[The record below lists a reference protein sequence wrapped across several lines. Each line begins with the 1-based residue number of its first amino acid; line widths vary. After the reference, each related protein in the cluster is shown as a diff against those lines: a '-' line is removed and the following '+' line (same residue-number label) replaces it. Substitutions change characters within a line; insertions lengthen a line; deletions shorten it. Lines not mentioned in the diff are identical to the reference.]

1 MDLDSH
7 DLKGEDTEEIV
18 SRLIDHVAKS
28 DEEIAEERESKKP
41 QTTELKVFI
50 AENQGFEL
58 GTLGQEIEAL
68 SQSESATQHA
78 IDFIDEH
85 SFSEESLNDDVS
97 YVEITTPSYERTD
110 QFIFVNGEQ
119 YLKVITAER
128 REWTKKT
135 VEKLIQYLPCLNR
148 LFLSSEDLRD
158 IVDTLPGTT
167 IVGFTAKYH
176 AYHTEK
182 SATIQFHGG
191 TKKDLERVQE
201 EFGAKP
207 TRLEFTQSNSPE
219 AVLHSSVDREGYFKY
234 TSVLQGYEEHGR
246 ETLEQIFEEYET
258 HDRNHFGIEFVPKKK
273 PRKGG
278 FSIEG
283 FTTLRLLEENGNS
296 QRELT
301 AELEEEILDRK
312 RRYEY
317 SEWDSGNYLVFDKET
332 NEPFEIGIEDRDIVL
347 HAKEATSSGTFRDFC
362 HVILDEFNST
372 YRVEKSSGEVQA

>member
-7 DLKGEDTEEIV
+7 DLKGEKTQKIV
-18 SRLIDHVAKS
+18 SELIDHVVKS
-28 DEEIAEERESKKP
+28 DEEIAVERESKRP
-41 QTTELKVFI
+41 QTTELKVFV
-50 AENQGFEL
+50 AETQEFEL
-58 GTLGQEIEAL
+58 GTLNREIETL
-68 SQSESATQHA
+68 SQLDGATQHA

-85 SFSEESLNDDVS
+85 NFTEESLNEEVS
-97 YVEITTPSYERTD
+97 FVEITTPNYKRTD
-110 QFIFVNGEQ
+110 QFIFVSEEQ

-182 SATIQFHGG
+182 NATIQFHGG

-207 TRLEFTQSNSPE
+207 TRLEFEQSNSPE

-234 TSVLQGYEEHGR
+234 TSVLQGYEQHGR
-246 ETLEQIFEEYET
+246 ETLEQIFEEIEN
-258 HDRNHFGIEFVPKKK
+258 HDRQHFGIEFVPQKK
-273 PRKGG
+273 PRGDG
-278 FSIEG
+278 FSLEG

-296 QRELT
+296 QRELIT
-301 AELEEEILDRK
+301 ELQEDILDRK

-317 SEWDSGNYLVFDKET
+317 SEWDSGNFLVFDKET
-332 NEPFEIGIEDRDIVL
+332 NEPFEIGIENQDIVL

-362 HVILDEFNST
+362 HIILDEFNST
-372 YRVEKSSGEVQA
+372 YRMEKSSAKVNA